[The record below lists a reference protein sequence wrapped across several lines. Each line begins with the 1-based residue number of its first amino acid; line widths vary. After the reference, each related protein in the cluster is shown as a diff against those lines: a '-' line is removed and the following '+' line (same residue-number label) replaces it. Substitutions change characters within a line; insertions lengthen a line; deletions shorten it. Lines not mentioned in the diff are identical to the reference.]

1 MPVYMHHYVYVH
13 ITESQRSVSQRLR
26 GASSSTHH
34 PSREKMKLPPVSL
47 SPSASCG
54 SLLCIASALHPLP
67 FPQNKAKQKK
77 KVLCGWDGMEL
88 MDSLLLFFLI
98 YHPSYKRE
106 CKGLALQSAGCYSLD
121 ACMIHYHRLNRVL
134 SSQTFF

>member
-1 MPVYMHHYVYVH
+1 V
-13 ITESQRSVSQRLR
+13 
-26 GASSSTHH
+26 
-34 PSREKMKLPPVSL
+34 LP
-47 SPSASCG
+47 AD

-77 KVLCGWDGMEL
+77 KSSMWMGWNGIDGFP
-88 MDSLLLFFLI
+88 SPFFLI

>member
-1 MPVYMHHYVYVH
+1 
-13 ITESQRSVSQRLR
+13 
-26 GASSSTHH
+26 
-34 PSREKMKLPPVSL
+34 LP
-47 SPSASCG
+47 
-54 SLLCIASALHPLP
+54 LLYTPCHFHKI
-67 FPQNKAKQKK
+67 KQSKK
-77 KVLCGWDGMEL
+77 KKFYVDGMEWNWWIPF
-88 MDSLLLFFLI
+88 SFFFLI